1 MRRESLAMTSRT
13 WIAVSTLMS
22 LAASIAPAQDDVAD
36 VPCEDL
42 KIGGDANK
50 RYFLIGGG
58 KDAKA
63 VEAGFKL
70 AVIMP
75 GGPGTADFNPFVKRI
90 WKNALSK
97 EYLVAQP
104 VAVKWTDDQQIVW
117 PTKQNGVKGMK
128 FSTEEFVD
136 AAIKDVSTR
145 YKVDPRY
152 VFTFTWSSSGPAAYA
167 ISLQEKKA
175 VTGSFVAMSVF
186 KPDFLP
192 PLKNA
197 KGHAY
202 YIDHARDD
210 KTCPFRMAEK
220 ARDELGKAGAKVEFS
235 EQEGGHGWA
244 GDVYGRMRRG
254 FEWLEKNAAPPP
266 APRKK

>member
-1 MRRESLAMTSRT
+1 MRNRAWILLPALVVSAISL
-13 WIAVSTLMS
+13 
-22 LAASIAPAQDDVAD
+22 APAQDDVAG
-36 VPCEDL
+36 VPSEDL

-58 KDAKA
+58 KDVKA
-63 VEAGFKL
+63 PETGFKL

-90 WKNALSK
+90 WMNALSK

-104 VAVKWTDDQQIVW
+104 VAFKWAEGQEIVW
-117 PTKQNGVKGMK
+117 PTKTNPVKGMK
-128 FSTEEFVD
+128 FSTEDFVD
-136 AAIKDVSTR
+136 AVIKDVAGR
-145 YKVDPRY
+145 YKIDPRFI
-152 VFTFTWSSSGPAAYA
+152 FTFSWSSSGPAAYA

-202 YIDHARDD
+202 FIDHARDD

-244 GDVYGRMRRG
+244 GGDVYGRMRKG
-254 FEWLEKNAAPPP
+254 FEWLEKNAAPPQ
-266 APRKK
+266 ASRKK